1 MYLSALFG
9 NSRWAYFEVARD
21 DDYITTLIERE
32 SAFWQ
37 HVVEDTAPENHE
49 AEVVNIALDDM
60 REVDMTGS
68 NEWAVNAGAWVDHE
82 EGKRTFDAA
91 AKGIKKLIE
100 DDVKMAHGH
109 GIIARKSKSGAITIR
124 KT

>member
-1 MYLSALFG
+1 
-9 NSRWAYFEVARD
+9 
-21 DDYITTLIERE
+21 
-32 SAFWQ
+32 
-37 HVVEDTAPENHE
+37 
-49 AEVVNIALDDM
+49 
-60 REVDMTGS
+60 MTGS